1 MSDNETRTEP
11 QAQPATSAA
20 LITREPLLNSIAFL
34 LIFAPFAVYYLSD
47 MMFGSLGFLLAL
59 AGMFL
64 LAFTGSPTPARMSWM
79 VRYCY
84 FFCFLA
90 VATAIVPFFMLDAS
104 IDVSSP
110 RNHKVAEKT
119 PVAEDMQT
127 SLNRYLMGNKAIGVV
142 VGCREGGNNKP
153 ALPYVDCE
161 QSGFQWIVHIGG
173 TLNKVPADNRQSD
186 TNRFAEV
193 GSNPGFQHASFKL
206 SSTSAGIDRAALAS
220 VMQDNILNG
229 ELKHSLK
236 RYYVE
241 GGIIFPLYLVIIS
254 LIGGAV
260 SLTRRVP
267 VMQCHL
273 WENIE
278 QMDMGKRYKVR
289 QDLILQ
295 MMQFVSAP
303 FVAVIAF
310 SMLEPASVAM
320 AVGGAFLSGF
330 ASEYVLLTISNLF
343 DKLKPEA
350 AAKNE

>member
-1 MSDNETRTEP
+1 MSDNHTGTE
-11 QAQPATSAA
+11 QSMQIASAVKTV
-20 LITREPLLNSIAFL
+20 TREPMLSLYASL
-34 LIFAPFAVYYLSD
+34 LISAPFTGYCLANALGSAIGLAVGLS
-47 MMFGSLGFLLAL
+47 
-59 AGMFL
+59 GMFL
-64 LAFTGSPTPARMSWM
+64 LAFTGSPTPARMGWM

-90 VATAIVPFFMLDAS
+90 VATAIVPFFLLDAS
-104 IDVSSP
+104 LEGSSHMNKVSD
-110 RNHKVAEKT
+110 KT
-119 PVAEDMQT
+119 SIKGMQH
-127 SLNRYLMGNKAIGVV
+127 SLNEYLSGNKAIGVV
-142 VGCREGGNNKP
+142 VGCRMSGDP
-153 ALPYVDCE
+153 QPYVDCGK
-161 QSGFQWIVHIGG
+161 SGFQWVVHIGG
-173 TLNKVPADNRQSD
+173 TLHKAPVPGTQSEAKRYAGQVAAPAFRHADFRLPAAGMTSQ
-186 TNRFAEV
+186 
-193 GSNPGFQHASFKL
+193 ASTMDGAVRVDESQL
-206 SSTSAGIDRAALAS
+206 
-220 VMQDNILNG
+220 
-229 ELKHSLK
+229 EPK

-241 GGIIFPLYLVIIS
+241 GGIVFPLYLIVIS

-273 WENIE
+273 WENM
-278 QMDMGKRYKVR
+278 QALSMDKRYKIR

-310 SMLEPASVAM
+310 SVLEPTSMAL

-350 AAKNE
+350 ARKAG

>member
-1 MSDNETRTEP
+1 MSDNKTGNDQHT
-11 QAQPATSAA
+11 QVVTAA
-20 LITREPLLNSIAFL
+20 KVITREPMLNLSAALLLS
-34 LIFAPFAVYYLSD
+34 APFAGYYLANA
-47 MMFGSLGFLLAL
+47 FGGALGFTVTLV
-59 AGMFL
+59 GMFL
-64 LAFTGSPTPARMSWM
+64 LAFTGSPTPARMGWM

-90 VATAIVPFFMLDAS
+90 VATAIVPFFLLDAS
-104 IDVSSP
+104 IDGSSP
-110 RNHKVAEKT
+110 MNRKVSDKTSMAEG
-119 PVAEDMQT
+119 MQT

-142 VGCREGGNNKP
+142 VGCRKVGTDKP
-153 ALPYVDCE
+153 VQPYVDCE
-161 QSGFQWIVHIGG
+161 QSGFQWVVHIGG
-173 TLNKVPADNRQSD
+173 TLNKVTGANKQSD
-186 TNRFAEV
+186 ANRYAE
-193 GSNPGFQHASFKL
+193 SSTSPGFQYAGYQL
-206 SSTSAGIDRAALAS
+206 PATSSGADWAVLAS
-220 VMQDNILNG
+220 AMKDGILTDKMQ
-229 ELKHSLK
+229 EVPK
-236 RYYVE
+236 RYFVE
-241 GGIIFPLYLVIIS
+241 GGIIFPLYLIVIS

-273 WENIE
+273 WANTQEVA
-278 QMDMGKRYKVR
+278 MDKRYKVR

-310 SMLEPASVAM
+310 SMLEPTSVAM

-350 AAKNE
+350 ATKSE